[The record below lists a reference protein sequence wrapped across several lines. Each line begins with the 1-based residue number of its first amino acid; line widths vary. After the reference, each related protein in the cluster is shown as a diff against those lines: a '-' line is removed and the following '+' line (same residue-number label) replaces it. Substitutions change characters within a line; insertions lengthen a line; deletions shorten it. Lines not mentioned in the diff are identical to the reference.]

1 MSLNNLIAVKVLPSL
16 VSKNVLIEGDVRN
29 GGALELEGKI
39 KGNIEADILT
49 IRESGEI
56 IGEVKCKVFNIKGTF
71 SGNVSAEK
79 INISDTAKV
88 LGTLEYKFLS
98 VDYGASVNCQL
109 KRVEDS
115 KSSIG
120 NILKS
125 IPVITEQQKSEKK
138 SNNGNAD
145 NK

>member
-1 MSLNNLIAVKVLPSL
+1 MSLNNLITVKVLPSL
-16 VSKNVLIEGDVRN
+16 VSKNVFIEGDVHN

-39 KGNIEADILT
+39 KGNIEADVLT

-56 IGEVKCKVFNIKGTF
+56 IGEAKCKVFNIKGAF
-71 SGNVSAEK
+71 NGNVSAEK

-98 VDYGASVNCQL
+98 VDYGAHINCQL

-115 KSSIG
+115 KSSVG

-125 IPVITEQQKSEKK
+125 IPMVVEQQKPDKK
-138 SNNGNAD
+138 NDNERVGN
-145 NK
+145 K